1 MICRMK
7 KVLNKKLSAWNCAA
21 CCDQSGDQL
30 KKSAEPCFAKA
41 LSSVAFLMMFILMLA
56 TASGC
61 AISPATKCLG
71 EILEKE
77 IGSED
82 VQYAGYRC
90 TAGAHRGDSVHYKEN
105 TLAALEA
112 ANDNP
117 KYAFVEFDVQF
128 SADKKIVVFHD
139 KRLLRLFGSL
149 RAIGNTS
156 FAKLLE
162 VTGGEIAAYDE
173 VMDVL
178 EDKKINIEI
187 KSQGDSDEDARL
199 ADLII
204 ADIKA
209 RGREDDV
216 MISSISD
223 DVIRYISRTYPEIR
237 TGQIF
242 WLTASTFLHFD
253 PLTERL
259 YREIID
265 THADYLMLHVANLR
279 NIQSLLALKPNN
291 KTIVFWDFDDAI
303 YVVHKNFS
311 DRLWGRSGIRAIY
324 EQLKYRLLY
333 PFYCRNPWS

>member
-1 MICRMK
+1 MK
-7 KVLNKKLSAWNCAA
+7 KKLNSVCRDFVSLILLVLTLV
-21 CCDQSGDQL
+21 L
-30 KKSAEPCFAKA
+30 
-41 LSSVAFLMMFILMLA
+41 V
-56 TASGC
+56 SGC
-61 AISPATKCLG
+61 AISPSTRSLG
-71 EILEKE
+71 EILNKE
-77 IGSED
+77 IGSEND
-82 VQYAGYRC
+82 QYAGYRC
-90 TAGAHRGDSVHYKEN
+90 TAGAHRGDSVHYREN
-105 TLAALEA
+105 TLAALQA

-117 KYAFVEFDVQF
+117 EYAFVEFDVQY
-128 SADKKIVVFHD
+128 SADGKIVVFHD

-149 RAIGNTS
+149 RAIGDTS

-187 KSQGDSDEDARL
+187 KSHGDLDEDARL
-199 ADLII
+199 ADQII

-259 YREIID
+259 YQEITD
-265 THADYLMLHVANLR
+265 THADYLMLHVSNLR
-279 NIQSLLALKPNN
+279 NIQSLLSLKPEN
-291 KTIVFWDFDDAI
+291 KTIIFWDFDDAI
-303 YVVHKNFS
+303 YLVHKNFS
-311 DRLWGRSGIRAIY
+311 DRLWGRSGIRTIY

-333 PFYCRNPWS
+333 PFYHWK